1 MAVRPSVTT
10 ESSVIRT
17 GGSIPAR
24 LRARVKRAVERR
36 SGRVRVILLVTVLLL
51 PLLLTTLLGGR

>member
-1 MAVRPSVTT
+1 MTVGPSVTT

-17 GGSIPAR
+17 GGFIPVW
-24 LRARVKRAVERR
+24 LGVRVKRAVERR
-36 SGRVRVILLVTVLLL
+36 AGRLRIFLLVTVLLL

>member
-1 MAVRPSVTT
+1 MAIRPSVTT

-17 GGSIPAR
+17 GRSIPVR
-24 LRARVKRAVERR
+24 LRVRVKRAVARR

-51 PLLLTTLLGGR
+51 PLLLTTVLGGR

>member
-1 MAVRPSVTT
+1 MAVGPSVTT

-17 GGSIPAR
+17 GGSIPVR
-24 LRARVKRAVERR
+24 LGVRVKRAVELRA
-36 SGRVRVILLVTVLLL
+36 GRLRIFLLVTVLLL